1 LPADRRKFLAP
12 DLIEIRKQMTKVT
25 TAIVAPEAAPAPART
40 IHQPKPE
47 TLKLIG
53 ATVPTLAKAAVHIR
67 NGYIFSPDVVPE
79 VFGAAGM
86 IGVTLVLG
94 SPEQYAIEE
103 AAQESAEAMAAQERQ
118 RQRDIQE
125 AAAQLVADNERAAV
139 KAAAAVKVATA
150 EAALAAAKAAE
161 AAV

>member
-1 LPADRRKFLAP
+1 
-12 DLIEIRKQMTKVT
+12 MTKAT
-25 TAIVAPEAAPAPART
+25 EIAAPEAAPTSTTPIRT

-53 ATVPTLAKAAVHIR
+53 PTVPTLAKAAVHIR

-139 KAAAAVKVATA
+139 KAAAAVKVAAA

>member
-1 LPADRRKFLAP
+1 
-12 DLIEIRKQMTKVT
+12 MTKVT
-25 TAIVAPEAAPAPART
+25 TAIVVPEAPAPAPTRT

-53 ATVPTLAKAAVHIR
+53 ATVPTLAKATVHIR
-67 NGYIFSPDVVPE
+67 NGYIFSPDLVPE

-94 SPEQYAIEE
+94 SPEQYAIE
-103 AAQESAEAMAAQERQ
+103 AAEQESAEAMAIQEGQ

-125 AAAQLVADNERAAV
+125 AAEQMLKDRARASARAVIDKQVAEAEANLKAL
-139 KAAAAVKVATA
+139 KAAAEATA
-150 EAALAAAKAAE
+150 A
-161 AAV
+161 

>member
-1 LPADRRKFLAP
+1 
-12 DLIEIRKQMTKVT
+12 MTKVT
-25 TAIVAPEAAPAPART
+25 TAIVAPEAAPAPTPTRN

-53 ATVPTLAKAAVHIR
+53 PTVPTLARAAVHIR
-67 NGYIFSPDVVPE
+67 SGYVFSPDVVPE

-94 SPEQYAIEE
+94 SPEQYAIE
-103 AAQESAEAMAAQERQ
+103 AAEQESAEAMAIQEGQ

-125 AAAQLVADNERAAV
+125 AAEQMLKDRARAAARAV
-139 KAAAAVKVATA
+139 IDKQVAEAEANLKALKAAAEAT
-150 EAALAAAKAAE
+150 
-161 AAV
+161 V

>member
-1 LPADRRKFLAP
+1 
-12 DLIEIRKQMTKVT
+12 MTKVT
-25 TAIVAPEAAPAPART
+25 TAIVAPEAPAAPTPTRT

-103 AAQESAEAMAAQERQ
+103 AAQESAEAMAAQDRQ

-125 AAAQLVADNERAAV
+125 AAAQLVADNERAARKREMDKQV
-139 KAAAAVKVATA
+139 AVAEANLKALKAAAEAT
-150 EAALAAAKAAE
+150 
-161 AAV
+161 V

>member
-1 LPADRRKFLAP
+1 
-12 DLIEIRKQMTKVT
+12 MTKAT
-25 TAIVAPEAAPAPART
+25 EIAAPEAAPTSTTPIRT

-53 ATVPTLAKAAVHIR
+53 PTVPTLAKAAVHIR
-67 NGYIFSPDVVPE
+67 NGYIFSPDLVPE

-94 SPEQYAIEE
+94 SPEQYAIE
-103 AAQESAEAMAAQERQ
+103 AAEQESAEAMAVQERQ

-125 AAAQLVADNERAAV
+125 AAAQLVADNERAARKREMDKQV
-139 KAAAAVKVATA
+139 AAAEANLKALKAAAEAT
-150 EAALAAAKAAE
+150 
-161 AAV
+161 V

>member
-1 LPADRRKFLAP
+1 MSK
-12 DLIEIRKQMTKVT
+12 TT
-25 TAIVAPEAAPAPART
+25 TAIIAPEAPEAPAPTPTRT

-67 NGYIFSPDVVPE
+67 NGYIFSPDYAPE
-79 VFGAAGM
+79 VFGPAGM

-94 SPEQYAIEE
+94 SPEQYAFE
-103 AAQESAEAMAAQERQ
+103 AAEQESAEAMAIQDGQ

-139 KAAAAVKVATA
+139 KAAAAVKVAAA
-150 EAALAAAKAAE
+150 EAALVAAKAAA